1 MPHKQH
7 FCALL
12 QDSMQ
17 YICHSVSARRVA
29 SVHIHTFWF
38 ALVAKLGKQCHK
50 FLVPER
56 HGGAD
61 AQAIH
66 PGIISLA
73 GRAQGLLPLASQA
86 GIGWSFVEGPTFGL
100 EQRHSLVH
108 DVKIVHRAFFVIQAQ
123 RVHAL
128 RLREGK
134 GHVVGADG
142 LLGLEVDLRQVGH
155 VQDVLPLPHQ
165 GQYPLLQG
173 DELRDRLRGDG
184 VLHAG
189 GADLVE
195 VLAQHCQQ
203 LARGVLLQGLGEA
216 GQLAKLA
223 LPTPD
228 KTGSERLDMQLANPT
243 PDKPVSGEAGQ
254 LAKLALPT
262 PDKTGSERLDMQ
274 LANPTPDKPVSER
287 LDNLPND
294 LPTLDKTGDERLDMQ
309 FANPTP
315 DKPGWRTCQTC
326 SDDTGQNR
334 Q

>member
-1 MPHKQH
+1 MHI
-7 FCALL
+7 
-12 QDSMQ
+12 
-17 YICHSVSARRVA
+17 YI
-29 SVHIHTFWF
+29 IHTFWF
-38 ALVAKLGKQCHK
+38 ALVAKLGKQGHK

-73 GRAQGLLPLASQA
+73 GRAQGLPPLAGQA
-86 GIGWSFVEGPTFGL
+86 GIGWSFVEGPAFGL
-100 EQRHSLVH
+100 KQRHSLIH
-108 DVKIVHRAFFVIQAQ
+108 DVEIVHRAFFVIQAQ

-173 DELRDRLRGDG
+173 DELWDCLRGDG

-189 GADLVE
+189 SADLVE

-228 KTGSERLDMQLANPT
+228 KTGSDRLDMQLAKPT
-243 PDKPVSGEAGQ
+243 PNKPV
-254 LAKLALPT
+254 
-262 PDKTGSERLDMQ
+262 
-274 LANPTPDKPVSER
+274 NER
-287 LDNLPND
+287 LDNY
-294 LPTLDKTGDERLDMQ
+294 
-309 FANPTP
+309 
-315 DKPGWRTCQTC
+315 QTC
-326 SDDTGQNR
+326 SADTGKKQS
-334 Q
+334 